1 MSLGESFTSAVL
13 QDLSEQLN
21 VFETRVLLNPN
32 QFALIKRMLD
42 HGDFSLDELR
52 AAVHDGL
59 LRCGHEMYWQ
69 HIKLRIFPDHLDSPQ
84 ALGYAIQHGRITES
98 EAKRIRFDHRETLE
112 EYRAYADGL
121 LECVIEQITTWSLT
135 VGSTGG
141 RLENLDDDECFE
153 CH

>member
-1 MSLGESFTSAVL
+1 MSLDESFRSAVL
-13 QDLSEQLN
+13 RDLSEHLN
-21 VFETRVLLNPN
+21 IFETRILLHPN
-32 QFALIKRMLD
+32 QFVLIKRMLD
-42 HGDFSLDELR
+42 HGDLSLDELR

-98 EAKRIRFDHRETLE
+98 EARRIRFDHHETLE

-121 LECVIEQITTWSLT
+121 LECVLEQIANKLPT
-135 VGSTGG
+135 VVSAGG
-141 RLENLDDDECFE
+141 CFGNFDDDECFE

>member
-21 VFETRVLLNPN
+21 VFETRVLLSPN
-32 QFALIKRMLD
+32 QFTFIKRMLD
-42 HGDFSLDELR
+42 RGDLSLDQVR
-52 AAVHDGL
+52 DAVHEGL
-59 LRCGHEMYWQ
+59 LRRGREMYQQ
-69 HIKLRIFPDHLDSPQ
+69 HIRLRIAPDHLDSPQ

-98 EAKRIRFDHRETLE
+98 ETKRIRFDHHETLE

-121 LECVIEQITTWSLT
+121 LECMTEQIANKLPT
-135 VGSTGG
+135 VGSMGG
-141 RLENLDDDECFE
+141 RLGNLDDDECFE